1 MENKILKERGDR
13 AERKILIPFNMSN
26 NEVKRMIELGEKKDM
41 SNEAVLRSALKLL
54 SLIETKT
61 EAGFEMVFRDS
72 KTKRIEQ
79 RGGFW
84 ND

>member
-1 MENKILKERGDR
+1 MNNKILKERGDR
-13 AERKILIPFNMSN
+13 AERKISIPFNMSN

-54 SLIETKT
+54 SLVETKLDN
-61 EAGFEMVFRDS
+61 GFEMVFRDI
-72 KTKRIEQ
+72 KTKRIEKKL
-79 RGGFW
+79 GFW